1 MSLINNALKK
11 AQRQRSEGAASAPT
25 PGGSSHRPSRRGK
38 AMPAQT
44 LLLIVAGACVV
55 VALSVAATVYF
66 LRDLNPPETID
77 SVIASTPVAPATTT
91 TEAQPT
97 PTPVVTIPITATE
110 PPVQVEPE
118 PIIVVQAEVEPE
130 PAPEEIVPQFPE
142 PQPEPLPTPVA
153 RPDVAV
159 YTFIDQLQVMG
170 VRFSGASSKVL
181 MNDRVYRVNDIV
193 DRTLG
198 LRLTAVTSDR
208 LTFVDANGASYT
220 KNF

>member
-77 SVIASTPVAPATTT
+77 SVIASTPVAP
-91 TEAQPT
+91 
-97 PTPVVTIPITATE
+97 
-110 PPVQVEPE
+110 
-118 PIIVVQAEVEPE
+118 AEVEPE

>member
-11 AQRQRSEGAASAPT
+11 AQRQRSEGAVSAPT
-25 PGGSSHRPSRRGK
+25 PGGAGHRPSRRGK
-38 AMPAQT
+38 AMPAQI

-66 LRDLNPPETID
+66 LRDSNPTETVN
-77 SVIASTPVAPATTT
+77 SANAQSPVAPAQTASKTQST
-91 TEAQPT
+91 PAPT
-97 PTPVVTIPITATE
+97 VTVSTTATE
-110 PPVQVEPE
+110 APAQAEPE
-118 PIIVVQAEVEPE
+118 PIVLAQAAVESE
-130 PAPEEIVPQFPE
+130 PAPEVTVPQPPE
-142 PQPEPLPTPVA
+142 PEPLPVPIA

-170 VRFSGASSKVL
+170 VRFSGADSKVL
-181 MNDRVYRVNDIV
+181 MNDRVYRVNDLI

-198 LRLTAVTSDR
+198 LRLTAVTQDR